1 MPMIGGHLAKA
12 FGLGGGTA
20 DALLWGVVQR
30 GDWGLLDHRA
40 YAVAAEIGYQPRMAA
55 NPWIRAGY
63 FRGSGDDDPADGTHD
78 TFVPVLTTV
87 RQYAQFPFY
96 NAMNTEDL
104 FLQLIVRPIPGKFAI
119 RTDVHRLRLTESA
132 DLWYGGSG
140 AGQRTRSFGFGG
152 RPSGGSH
159 DLATLAD
166 LSLTWDPSR
175 RISAYFYLGHAFGG
189 EVVQGIYGNNAGNF
203 GYGELTVRF

>member
-1 MPMIGGHLAKA
+1 MTG
-12 FGLGGGTA
+12 
-20 DALLWGVVQR
+20 
-30 GDWGLLDHRA
+30 
-40 YAVAAEIGYQPRMAA
+40 

-63 FRGSGDDDPADGTHD
+63 YRGSGDDDPADGTHG

-104 FLQLIVRPIPGKFAI
+104 FLQLLVRPIPGKLTI
-119 RTDVHRLRLTESA
+119 RTEVHRLWLTQSA

-152 RPSGGSH
+152 RPSGDSR
-159 DLATLAD
+159 DLANLAD
-166 LSLTWDPSR
+166 LSVSWDPAP
-175 RISAYFYLGHAFGG
+175 RISAYLYLGHAFGG
-189 EVVQGIYGNNAGNF
+189 EVVKQVYGDTGGDF
-203 GYGELTVRF
+203 GYGELTFRF